1 MRLFNSA
8 GKNKKQMF
16 ANQVRG
22 TIIMCVCLAMVPLFL
37 FLDSLLPEKDVPVL
51 ATHFQDS
58 LVVEICDAGDSSGI
72 YYLRPG
78 TTAGQLFRDIGS
90 RFPLK
95 EDFTIKNGASLLPT
109 SEGEVIIGQMK
120 AAKRLALGLPLDVNL
135 ASEEDLM
142 MIPGIG
148 PKMSAAIAVYRK
160 ENRWIKSIDQLREI
174 RGIGEKKL
182 SRLKGYLYVDE
193 QSP

>member
-1 MRLFNSA
+1 
-8 GKNKKQMF
+8 
-16 ANQVRG
+16 
-22 TIIMCVCLAMVPLFL
+22 MCVCLAMVPLFL

-135 ASEEDLM
+135 ARDEDLIL
-142 MIPGIG
+142 IPGIG
-148 PKMSAAIAVYRK
+148 QKTSALIVKYRK
-160 ENRWIKSIDQLREI
+160 EKGRIQNLDRLREI

-182 SRLKGYLYVDE
+182 SHLKKYLYVE
-193 QSP
+193 E